1 MKKHMYVKF
10 QYWYIAFPKAVSV
23 YSPSDYMWECLIIQI
38 SIILLA
44 LHLLCWDEP
53 LLFVVFI
60 ILLMFEFVLFNNIV
74 CVWEWVYV
82 WALCV
87 CVWFFPSI
95 YCGRLSCNINL
106 GGHILSMWNIFKNL
120 NKFQNVLFISMLSF

>member
-1 MKKHMYVKF
+1 MYVKF
-10 QYWYIAFPKAVSV
+10 RYWYIAFPKAVSV

-44 LHLLCWDEP
+44 LQLLCWDEP

-60 ILLMFEFVLFNNIV
+60 ILLMFELVLFNNIV

-87 CVWFFPSI
+87 CVYDFFHPYI
-95 YCGRLSCNINL
+95 MGDWAV
-106 GGHILSMWNIFKNL
+106 ILIWEVTFYQCETFKKIWTNF
-120 NKFQNVLFISMLSF
+120 KMFYLFLC